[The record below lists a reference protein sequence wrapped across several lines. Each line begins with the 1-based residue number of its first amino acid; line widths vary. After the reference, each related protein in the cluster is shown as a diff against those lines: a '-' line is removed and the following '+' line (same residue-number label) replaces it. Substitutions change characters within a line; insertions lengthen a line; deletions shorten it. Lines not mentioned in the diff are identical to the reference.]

1 MVDKLIKLYNTLAM
15 IGTKGEDTK
24 TMAQCLVFLEQT
36 ISEEQARQQAPV
48 EEENVEAE

>member
-1 MVDKLIKLYNTLAM
+1 MVDKLIKLYNTLAL

-36 ISEEQARQQAPV
+36 IAEEQARPQPTAV
-48 EEENVEAE
+48 EENVEAE

>member
-1 MVDKLIKLYNTLAM
+1 MVDKLIKLYNTLAL

-36 ISEEQARQQAPV
+36 IAEEQSKRTAPA
-48 EEENVEAE
+48 EEENVDAE